1 MNLRLWVPLLAG
13 LVTGCAEPLEAPN
26 VVVIVV
32 DTLRS
37 DHVSSYG
44 YARRTTPNIDALA
57 ARGRRYADVHSTA
70 PWTLPSHASLFTG
83 KFPFEHGAEARKDAD
98 GKFHDAWPLAES
110 QTTLAEVLEA
120 EGYETAAFVANA
132 GYVTERTGLAQG
144 FEEFS
149 SHRMK
154 GDEVV
159 AEALEWIDGTDGPFF
174 AFLNLMDAH
183 RKYNVAPL
191 PDAAERGL
199 PAPPQGDMGE
209 LLDKLCLQ
217 VLGTEV
223 APSPELVSAA
233 IDAYDLG
240 IANADR
246 AIGELVAQL
255 ERRGLD
261 DDTLYVV
268 VSDHG
273 EYFGEHDL
281 AEHSKDVYE
290 PALRIPLVVVPPR
303 STVGKVESEP
313 VSIAD
318 VPRFVLAE
326 LPDKLRR
333 HVPRFPGSGGE
344 RGLVAELHFTRSKD
358 MNSPWGAR
366 FDREREV
373 MLASGWKLI
382 VSSDGRNELYHLP
395 TDPDEQRNLYQAD
408 PERSAKLVA
417 RLRGLIRHGGV
428 GDAPA
433 PRELTDEERR
443 ILAETG
449 YADAPQDEQR

>member
-1 MNLRLWVPLLAG
+1 MKVRIWAPLAVG
-13 LVTGCAEPLEAPN
+13 LFTGCAEPLEAPN

-44 YARRTTPNIDALA
+44 YERRTTPNIDALA
-57 ARGRRYADVHSTA
+57 ARGRRYSDVHSTA

-98 GKFHDAWPLAES
+98 GRFHDAWPLEES

-132 GYVTERTGLAQG
+132 GYVTERTGLHQG
-144 FEEFS
+144 FDEFS

-199 PAPPQGDMGE
+199 PSPPEGDMGE

-217 VLGTEV
+217 VLGTDQ
-223 APSPELVSAA
+223 PPPPELVRAA

-246 AIGELVAQL
+246 SIGTLVAALQQ
-255 ERRGLD
+255 RGLD
-261 DDTLYVV
+261 GNTLYVV

-290 PALRIPLVVVPPR
+290 PALRIPLIVVPPQ
-303 STVGKVESEP
+303 STTGKVEGEP

-344 RGLVAELHFTRSKD
+344 RGLFAGLRYTRSKD
-358 MNSPWGAR
+358 MNAAWGAR

-373 MLASGWKLI
+373 LLANGWKLI
-382 VSSDGRNELYHLP
+382 VSSDGKNELYHLV
-395 TDPDEQRNLYQAD
+395 TDPNEQRNLFGDD

-417 RLRGLIRHGGV
+417 RLRDLTRHGGPA
-428 GDAPA
+428 GGAA

>member
-1 MNLRLWVPLLAG
+1 MKLRLWVPLLAG
-13 LVTGCAEPLEAPN
+13 LVTGCAEPLKAPN
-26 VVVIVV
+26 VVLIVV

-37 DHVSSYG
+37 DHVSCYG
-44 YARRTTPNIDALA
+44 YARVTTPNIDALA
-57 ARGRRYADVHSTA
+57 ARGRRYSDVHSTA

-83 KFPFEHGAEARKDAD
+83 KFPFEHGAEARKDEQ
-98 GKFHDAWPLAES
+98 GKFHDAWPLAQSE
-110 QTTLAEVLEA
+110 TTLAEVLEA

-132 GYVTERTGLAQG
+132 GYVTERTGLDQG
-144 FEEFS
+144 FDDFTS
-149 SHRMK
+149 KRMK
-154 GDEVV
+154 GDQVV
-159 AEALEWIDGTDGPFF
+159 AETLEWIDGTDGPFF

-183 RKYNVAPL
+183 RKYNVAPQ
-191 PDAAERGL
+191 PDAAARGL
-199 PAPPQGDMGE
+199 PPTPEGDMGE

-217 VLGTEV
+217 VLGTDQ
-223 APSPELVSAA
+223 PPPPELVTAA

-255 ERRGLD
+255 KLRGLD
-261 DDTLYVV
+261 EDTLYVV

-290 PALRIPLVVVPPR
+290 PALRIPLVVVPPH
-303 STVGKVESEP
+303 SSEGKVESEP

-318 VPRFVLAE
+318 VPRFMLAE

-344 RGLVAELHFTRSKD
+344 RGMVAELHFTRSKD
-358 MNSPWGAR
+358 MNSAWGPR

-373 MLASGWKLI
+373 LLAGAWKLI
-382 VSSDGRNELYHLP
+382 VSSDGQNELYHLL
-395 TDPDEQRNLYQAD
+395 TDPGEQRNLFGDD
-408 PERSAKLVA
+408 PARSAKLVE
-417 RLRGLIRHGGV
+417 RLHGLMRHGAAAG
-428 GDAPA
+428 GAA
-433 PRELTDEERR
+433 PRDLNDEERR

-449 YADAPQDEQR
+449 YADAPKDEQR

>member
-1 MNLRLWVPLLAG
+1 MKWSSVVPLLACLLPACG
-13 LVTGCAEPLEAPN
+13 EPLEAPN

-32 DTLRS
+32 DTLRC
-37 DHVSSYG
+37 DHVSCYG

-83 KFPFEHGAEARKDAD
+83 KFPFEHGAEARKDEQ
-98 GKFHDAWPLAES
+98 GTFHDAWPLAQS

-132 GYVTERTGLAQG
+132 GYVTERTGLDQG

-154 GDEVV
+154 GPEVV

-183 RKYNVAPL
+183 RKYNVAPV

-199 PAPPQGDMGE
+199 PPPPEGDMGE
-209 LLDKLCLQ
+209 LLDRLCVA
-217 VLGTEV
+217 VLGTDQ
-223 APSPELVSAA
+223 APAPELVSAA

-246 AIGELVAQL
+246 AIGELVEQL
-255 ERRGLD
+255 EQRGLD

-290 PALRIPLVVVPPR
+290 PALRIPLVIVPPH
-303 STVGKVESEP
+303 SSAAKVESEP

-318 VPRFVLAE
+318 VPRLVLAE

-373 MLASGWKLI
+373 MLAGAWKLI
-382 VSSDGRNELYHLP
+382 VSSDGKNELYHLL
-395 TDPDEQRNLYQAD
+395 TDPGEERNLFAAD
-408 PERSAKLVA
+408 PARSAKLVE
-417 RLRGLIRHGGV
+417 RLRGLLRHGKGAE
-428 GDAPA
+428 GEA

-449 YADAPQDEQR
+449 YADAPQEEQR